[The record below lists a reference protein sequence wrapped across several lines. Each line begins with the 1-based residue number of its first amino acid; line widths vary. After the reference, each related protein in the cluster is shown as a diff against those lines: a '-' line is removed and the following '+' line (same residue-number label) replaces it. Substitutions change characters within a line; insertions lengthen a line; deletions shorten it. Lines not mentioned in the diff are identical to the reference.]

1 MRVGPSIGSGNASA
15 IAIDKTHPTP
25 AYLQL
30 QDKLRSAILE
40 GDIAPGEALP
50 SERDLAHALGLS
62 RMTVRRALELLVGQK
77 LAERRQGSGTY
88 VLPRR
93 LEQTVDRVLGFAEE
107 AKSLGFEAGSTL
119 LETLLLPADTGVAAA
134 LQLEPS
140 APVRRVTRLRTADG
154 APLALQAAHLP
165 PPYAA
170 LPEETLASGS
180 LYQAL
185 AEHFGLIARRARQTV
200 SARQA
205 TPRERDLLGLPRGVP
220 VLALE
225 RTTFGADDKPFEFV
239 RSAYRGDKY
248 QLGLELRAP

>member
-1 MRVGPSIGSGNASA
+1 MRLEAGLT
-15 IAIDKTHPTP
+15 IDKSHPTP

-30 QDKLRSAILE
+30 QDKLRSAILG

-50 SERDLAHALGLS
+50 SERDLADALGLS

-88 VLPRR
+88 VLARR
-93 LEQTVDRVLGFAEE
+93 LEQTVDRVLGFADE
-107 AKSLGFEAGSTL
+107 AKSLGFEAGSKL
-119 LETLLLPADTGVAAA
+119 LESLTLPADAGVAAA
-134 LQLEPS
+134 LKVEPDT
-140 APVRRVTRLRTADG
+140 PVRRITRLRTADG
-154 APLALQAAHLP
+154 APLALQLAHLP

-170 LPEETLASGS
+170 LPETALLASGS
-180 LYQAL
+180 LYHAL
-185 AEHFGLIARRARQTV
+185 AEHFGLVAHRARQTV
-200 SARQA
+200 GARQ
-205 TPRERDLLGLPRGVP
+205 PRPVERELLKLPRGVP

-225 RTTFGADDKPFEFV
+225 RTTFSADDAPFEFV